1 MRLILL
7 SLICLC
13 CIHIGCS
20 SDNKTTNG
28 HITGTWTVSS
38 VTTTK
43 DSLDIAGFAVL
54 MNLNDLVGSK
64 IQFSESRIEFRLA
77 DGSESTVYQ
86 QLDIQDSIIIYKKMD
101 QGITDT
107 MNYKVYKGD
116 SLTLIFDNLMYILSK
131 TSL

>member
-7 SLICLC
+7 FLISHC

-20 SDNKTTNG
+20 NENKTT
-28 HITGTWTVSS
+28 HTPITGTWTV
-38 VTTTK
+38 TTVNTTN

-64 IQFSESRIEFRLA
+64 MQFSDSSIEFILA
-77 DGSESTVYQ
+77 DASESTVYEL
-86 QLDIQDSIIIYKKMD
+86 LDIQDSIIIYKKMD

-107 MNYKVYKGD
+107 MNYKIDKGD
-116 SLTLIFDNLMYILSK
+116 SLTLIFDNFMYTLK
-131 TSL
+131 K